1 MLARIY
7 RASIEQLAAEDYSHS
22 QIEAWVS
29 LADDEAEFGA
39 RLGQSLTLIAT
50 LNGLPAGFISL
61 KGADHID
68 MLYVAPGVARQG
80 VGSFLLDAIEKI
92 AGARGALR
100 LSVDASDTASPFL
113 NTISIWSN
121 GVIPCRS
128 MMNGSATQHCTVFFR
143 PASRCRTPPRR
154 TARCTDRF
162 DHDPSNACF
171 PRSALSVRHHPAR
184 WRADDG
190 C

>member
-1 MLARIY
+1 MTVKRLSDTVAPALRPFLPKDTPMLARIY

-29 LADDEAEFGA
+29 LADDEAAFGE

-92 AGARGALR
+92 AGARGATR
-100 LSVDASDTASPFL
+100 LSVDASDTASPFFEHHL
-113 NTISIWSN
+113 YLVERRNTVPVNDEWLGNTTLYRFLSTSQPVPDASAPN
-121 GVIPCRS
+121 GPL
-128 MMNGSATQHCTVFFR
+128 H
-143 PASRCRTPPRR
+143 
-154 TARCTDRF
+154 
-162 DHDPSNACF
+162 
-171 PRSALSVRHHPAR
+171 
-184 WRADDG
+184 
-190 C
+190 